1 MVCDVAEERQR
12 ALLYVGELA
21 RRERLQ
27 DLTER
32 RGQTAQA
39 RQDALQAKD
48 DLKRP
53 LHGAAYNPVFEI
65 VHDLVERIE
74 QGEIAVH
81 ESVEQGI
88 EQEVCAAREQPPIMI
103 ATVAQSSDDLDRRYV
118 DCDQKVCA
126 EEHTELPRLR
136 VLYVRIPCWLLK
148 ARRRQL

>member
-1 MVCDVAEERQR
+1 MVCDVAEVGQR
-12 ALLYVGELA
+12 AFLYVGELA
-21 RRERLQ
+21 RGERLQ

-32 RGQTAQA
+32 RGQTTKA

-74 QGEIAVH
+74 QWEIAVH
-81 ESVEQGI
+81 ETVEQGI
-88 EQEVCAAREQPPIMI
+88 EQEVCAAREQPPIVI
-103 ATVAQSSDDLDRRYV
+103 ATVAQSGHNLDRRDV
-118 DCDQKVCA
+118 DCDQIVRAKK
-126 EEHTELPRLR
+126 HTDLPRLR
-136 VLYVRIPCWLLK
+136 VLYVRILGRLLK